1 MSFAL
6 MNASVL
12 WMDRRHYGIKFHV
25 LNYWRPMIPSPAALV
40 VAHPGHELRVHRW
53 LEIARPLVFV
63 ITDGSGSGRSR
74 IRSTIEAL
82 GATGCT
88 AGSIMGAFTDQEI
101 YRLMLTGEV
110 DPIVA
115 MTIELAESLLEHDI
129 RSVVADAFE
138 FYSPT
143 HDLCSVIA
151 TLAAQLASTAR
162 YEYAVTEAPSP
173 DGETL
178 ELDAAALA
186 RKLAAANRCED
197 LKAEADGLIDRI
209 GVDALRR
216 EVFRP
221 VSIAIDLPKLASKPF
236 YETHGEKRVA
246 EGHYREVIR
255 YEQHFRPFVEK
266 LIAAVQAPAA
276 HA

>member
-1 MSFAL
+1 
-6 MNASVL
+6 
-12 WMDRRHYGIKFHV
+12 
-25 LNYWRPMIPSPAALV
+25 MIPTPAALV
-40 VAHPGHELRVHRW
+40 VAHPGHELRVYRW
-53 LEIARPLVFV
+53 LEIASPLVFV
-63 ITDGSGSGRSR
+63 ITDGSGSRRSR
-74 IRSTIEAL
+74 IRSTIDLL
-82 GATGCT
+82 GKTNCT

-101 YRLMLTGEV
+101 YRLILNGDV

-115 MTIELAESLLEHDI
+115 MTLELAESLIEHDI
-129 RSVVADAFE
+129 QSVVADAFE
-138 FYSPT
+138 FYNPT

-151 TLAAQLASTAR
+151 SLAAQIASATR

-178 ELDAAALA
+178 VLDDAALA
-186 RKLAAANRCED
+186 RKIAAANRSED
-197 LKAEADGLIDRI
+197 LKTEVDGLIDRI

-221 VSIAIDLPKLASKPF
+221 AATMTKSALKPF

-246 EGHYREVIR
+246 AGHYREVIR

-266 LIAAVQAPAA
+266 LIAAVQSPAA